1 MQFVMHLSTK
11 VLLGT
16 CPPKIASTPNL
27 YIWSRYTEN
36 NSRHF
41 RESKIFFNNSL
52 SRNNIWYTQVQLSRF
67 VRIDNTKKSFL
78 AVVWILF
85 CMLFYPTTFEKLFT
99 IWCPAVWKWAEDQ
112 RIRGTMR
119 LGTNWLP
126 WNLRLAAADLC
137 EILDEESPKNA
148 WKMECQPLTIFAPE
162 EPMASM
168 EAPLLASER
177 LSSLQC
183 KLCRSWRAVL
193 SLPQPTFISKLSP
206 GKLRLAWQRTLWQKF
221 IFCPKIHF
229 DWKVTFLVHF

>member
-1 MQFVMHLSTK
+1 MHLSTK
-11 VLLGT
+11 TLLGT

-41 RESKIFFNNSL
+41 RESKIFFNNRV
-52 SRNNIWYTQVQLSRF
+52 SRNNIDTHRCNCQDLSELITQ
-67 VRIDNTKKSFL
+67 KKSFL

-85 CMLFYPTTFEKLFT
+85 CMLFYPTTFEKHFT
-99 IWCPAVWKWAEDQ
+99 IWCPAVWKWVEDQ
-112 RIRGTMR
+112 RSRGTMR
-119 LGTNWLP
+119 LDTNWLP
-126 WNLRLAAADLC
+126 WNLPLAAADLC

-168 EAPLLASER
+168 EALLLASER

-206 GKLRLAWQRTLWQKF
+206 GKLRLAWQRTLLQKS

-229 DWKVTFLVHF
+229 DWNVTFWVHF